1 MRKPIR
7 LSRVAVSFVLAT
19 TGLAV
24 AGFSV
29 RTSGAAT
36 SSSGVT
42 GAVSARSSSPSAPIV
57 VANYTLNPK
66 AVLIAADAVRFRST
80 DHTVVQKLTYLGTTP
95 IAVGSIL
102 VVSTAT
108 GPFYGTVTAING
120 QSVTTMPASL
130 GEIFSVLN
138 LSVSS
143 ANGALSNGSPI
154 TGTASKSRSG
164 TQSAVPAVANR
175 PAVAVFRTD
184 APPAGSSVA
193 PRLTASCS
201 GSITTSANV
210 AASANGGTFT
220 LQAHWS
226 WAHGLKSA
234 TITDSPSFSFSASAA
249 VSGAGNCTLS
259 QPVFSVDLPP
269 IKFMIG
275 WVPVW
280 ITQSISGDLALDI
293 VASGSASVNVAYS
306 AGATLGASKPSGGSW
321 GAVRTGWVH
330 KSTLGSLNVNATAK
344 LSLPVSYEAALY
356 GFGGLGVTVS
366 PFANLTVNVNPPVCA
381 PVSSLNLNVGADGS
395 VYGFVHFGSLYDWS
409 QTFAEVNFFT
419 TDLIN
424 QQNPCPPITTHLNI
438 NTVANTIQSAFV
450 PGVPSGNVLPNH
462 STVIVTDVG
471 TAYKYMI
478 TVSDLSANS
487 GEVFNVKP
495 YLTHAYHLTHAGT
508 YKFKI
513 VGGNFNTN
521 VGLINKTVTITVP

>member
-1 MRKPIR
+1 MRRPNR
-7 LSRVAVSFVLAT
+7 LSRVAVSLALAT

-29 RTSGAAT
+29 PTSGAAT
-36 SSSGVT
+36 SSLGAT
-42 GAVSARSSSPSAPIV
+42 GALSVRSAAPSAPIV
-57 VANYTLNPK
+57 VASYTLNPK
-66 AVLIAADAVRFRST
+66 AVLIAADAVRFGTT
-80 DHTVVQKLTYLGTTP
+80 DYTVVQKLTYLGNTP

-120 QSVTTMPASL
+120 QSVTTTPASL

-138 LSVSS
+138 LSVKS

-154 TGTASKSRSG
+154 TGTPSSVRSG
-164 TQSAVPAVANR
+164 AKSTRVTVANR
-175 PAVAVFRTD
+175 RTG
-184 APPAGSSVA
+184 AAIQTGGPPATTSMA
-193 PRLTASCS
+193 PRLSLTCS
-201 GSITTSANV
+201 GSITTSGTL

-234 TITDSPSFSFSASAA
+234 TVTDSPSFSFTASAA
-249 VSGAGNCTLS
+249 VSGSGNCQLS
-259 QPVFSVDLPP
+259 QSVFNVVLSP
-269 IKFMIG
+269 IEFVIG

-280 ITQSISGDLALDI
+280 ITQSIAGELDLDI
-293 VASGSASVNVAYS
+293 VASGSASVNLAYS

-321 GAVRTGWVH
+321 GAVRSGWVH
-330 KSTLGSLNVNATAK
+330 KTTVGSLNVNATAK
-344 LSLPVSYEAALY
+344 LSLPISYEAALY

-366 PFANLTVNVNPPVCA
+366 PFANLTVNVSPPVCA
-381 PVSSLNLNVGADGS
+381 PVPSLDLNAGVDGS
-395 VYGFVHFGSLYDWS
+395 VYGFVHLGSLYNWS
-409 QTFAEVNFFT
+409 QTFADVNFFT

-438 NTVANTIQSAFV
+438 NTVANTITTAFV

-471 TAYKYMI
+471 TAYKYMVH
-478 TVSDLSANS
+478 VSDLSANS
-487 GEVFNVKP
+487 VEVFNVKP
-495 YLTHAYHLTHAGT
+495 YLTHSYHLTHPGT

-521 VGLINKTVTITVP
+521 VGLIDKTVTITVP

>member
-1 MRKPIR
+1 
-7 LSRVAVSFVLAT
+7 
-19 TGLAV
+19 
-24 AGFSV
+24 
-29 RTSGAAT
+29 
-36 SSSGVT
+36 
-42 GAVSARSSSPSAPIV
+42 
-57 VANYTLNPK
+57 
-66 AVLIAADAVRFRST
+66 
-80 DHTVVQKLTYLGTTP
+80 
-95 IAVGSIL
+95 
-102 VVSTAT
+102 
-108 GPFYGTVTAING
+108 
-120 QSVTTMPASL
+120 
-130 GEIFSVLN
+130 
-138 LSVSS
+138 
-143 ANGALSNGSPI
+143 
-154 TGTASKSRSG
+154 
-164 TQSAVPAVANR
+164 
-175 PAVAVFRTD
+175 
-184 APPAGSSVA
+184 VA

-226 WAHGLKSA
+226 WAYGLKSA

-259 QPVFSVDLPP
+259 QPVFNVDLSP
-269 IKFMIG
+269 IEFMIG

-293 VASGSASVNVAYS
+293 VASGSASVNLAYS
-306 AGATLGASKPSGGSW
+306 AGATLGVSKPSGGSW

-330 KSTLGSLNVNATAK
+330 KSTVGSLNVNATAK

-381 PVSSLNLNVGADGS
+381 PVSSLILNAGADGS

-424 QQNPCPPITTHLNI
+424 QQNPCPPITTHLNV
-438 NTVANTIQSAFV
+438 NTVANAIQTAFV